1 MTEQRSNGDNPY
13 APPAAAETAWD
24 PADEAPAAHSAVPKV
39 FGILSIIFGSL
50 VLLGGLMGGCMGL
63 FGGGMVGKI
72 GALGGQGN
80 ASPEQQQ
87 VLEAMM
93 SHLGT
98 IYSALG
104 IQGLVLAAMSGWLL
118 ALGIGQ
124 LRYRRWACRGSVY
137 WGGAALAV
145 LVGMLLLALV
155 VIGPA
160 YQAMFDDLA
169 RVSPSGSAPA
179 AFTSNLGTIFGGGSG
194 VVMAVFYAPYPILL
208 LYYFSRERV
217 RAVMTR

>member
-1 MTEQRSNGDNPY
+1 
-13 APPAAAETAWD
+13 
-24 PADEAPAAHSAVPKV
+24 
-39 FGILSIIFGSL
+39 
-50 VLLGGLMGGCMGL
+50 
-63 FGGGMVGKI
+63 MVGKI

-145 LVGMLLLALV
+145 LVGMLLLALL